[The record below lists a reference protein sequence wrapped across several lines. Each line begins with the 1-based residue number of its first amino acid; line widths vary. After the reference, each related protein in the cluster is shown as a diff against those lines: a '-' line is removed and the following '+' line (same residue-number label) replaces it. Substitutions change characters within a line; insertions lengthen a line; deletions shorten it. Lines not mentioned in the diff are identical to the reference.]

1 MNTDFKQKVKH
12 YCPENA
18 VAILESQNG
27 NVYPCKVSDK
37 VRFTMNMRN
46 GDWAIVRIL
55 NKKNWVIVDVEAAT

>member
-12 YCPENA
+12 YNPNNTI
-18 VAILESQNG
+18 AILESKNG
-27 NVYPCKVSDK
+27 KTYPCKVSDK
-37 VRFTMNMRN
+37 VRLTMDMVA